1 MGIFSRFEDRME
13 DTVEGAASRMS
24 KAPISPVQIAKR
36 AERQM
41 RRETMVGAGKE
52 YAPTLYTVL
61 VNPEDDARLF
71 GYYPTLAGETE
82 TYLKAKA
89 AEQGLAMDGD
99 PLVRFIVDEGL
110 KHGKFDIVAEVVA
123 APIIKQLR
131 AEEMHHYGLAPEPAA
146 AGAPAARRP
155 HAPRTPSRGFASESY
170 NDNYGEPYGDE
181 YGNDVYDDYGYDQGY
196 GDAYNDDYD
205 QGYDDSYDEG
215 ANYGEPYD
223 DYQEQQP
230 MRPSPTVAYA
240 GKAKRHDGTPDYRKV
255 HARLVA
261 RSNHRPYDLAG
272 SVVTM
277 GRESA
282 NDISVKDVSASRYH
296 AELKMTPQGTWVVTD
311 LNSTNGTL
319 VNGTKVASQPLYPG
333 DVITIG
339 KTDFEFT
346 VAQ

>member
-13 DTVEGAASRMS
+13 DTVEGAASHMS

-110 KHGKFDIVAEVVA
+110 RHGKFDIVAEVVA

-131 AEEMHHYGLAPEPAA
+131 AEEMHHYGLAPEPHAA
-146 AGAPAARRP
+146 AAPATGRA
-155 HAPRTPSRGFASESY
+155 HAPHGARAAAAAPSPGFAS
-170 NDNYGEPYGDE
+170 DG
-181 YGNDVYDDYGYDQGY
+181 YDDYGQGY
-196 GDAYNDDYD
+196 DEPYGSEPYGGDSYDYGYSEEYGDDYD
-205 QGYDDSYDEG
+205 EQAGYDDYGDYDGYES
-215 ANYGEPYD
+215 
-223 DYQEQQP
+223 QQP

-240 GKAKRHDGTPDYRKV
+240 GNAKRHDGTPDYRKV
-255 HARLVA
+255 HARLVS

-272 SVVTM
+272 SVVTL

-296 AELKMTPQGTWVVTD
+296 AELKMTPQGAWVVTD